1 MEVERQRV
9 LVRALAAACKQKEKE
24 GALMSAPKVV
34 TKGTSKRK
42 NEGKDDHPHKKGPSI
57 PVGDKQPK

>member
-1 MEVERQRV
+1 
-9 LVRALAAACKQKEKE
+9 
-24 GALMSAPKVV
+24 MSAPKVV

-57 PVGDKQPK
+57 PVGDKQPKQLSPPKPSHGVGKELLMVKGLVTQ